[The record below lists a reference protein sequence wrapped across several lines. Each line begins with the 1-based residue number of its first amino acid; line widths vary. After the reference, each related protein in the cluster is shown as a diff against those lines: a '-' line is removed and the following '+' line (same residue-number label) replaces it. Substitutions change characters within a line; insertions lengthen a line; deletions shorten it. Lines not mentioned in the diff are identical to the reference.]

1 MRLTQFEIRHSDST
15 LGEAPVPNFHHY
27 LAQMRVEGMSW
38 SAEVDGLVVASA
50 GLVPLWAGV
59 AEAWMISG
67 DEVDRHAIKIART
80 LRTMLEDTMWQRSI
94 HRAQANI
101 HSRFE
106 RALRLAE
113 WLGFENEGLMRRFGV
128 EGDDYF
134 RFAKVIDSA
143 SPSFR

>member
-1 MRLTQFEIRHSDST
+1 LRVTQFEIAHADEA
-15 LGEAPVPNFHHY
+15 LGEVPVPNFHYY

-38 SAEVDGLVVASA
+38 SAEIDGLVVASA
-50 GLVPLWAGV
+50 GLIPLWGGV

-67 DEVDRHAIKIART
+67 DEIDRHAVKIARK

-101 HSRFE
+101 HCRFD
-106 RALRLAE
+106 RAIRLAG
-113 WLGFENEGLMRRFGV
+113 WLGFTNEGLMRRFGV

-134 RFAKVIDSA
+134 RMAKVIDDA
-143 SPSFR
+143 SD